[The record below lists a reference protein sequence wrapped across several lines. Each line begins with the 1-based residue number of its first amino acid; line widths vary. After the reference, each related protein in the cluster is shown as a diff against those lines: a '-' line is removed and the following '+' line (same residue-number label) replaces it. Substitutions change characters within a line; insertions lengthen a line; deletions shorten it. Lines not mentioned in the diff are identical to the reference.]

1 MSLPSCAE
9 LRVELC
15 PELRAEV
22 RDEACVAVNCGRSFA
37 APAAG
42 IWRTRAWVALCALA
56 LVMIS
61 GCAGGGHSGTGT
73 TTFTIGGTVT
83 GLTGTG
89 LVLAD
94 NGGDNL
100 PVAANGMF
108 TFAAPVASGGGYAVT
123 VVTQPTNPAETCT
136 VTSGSGTA
144 TANVTSVAVAC
155 AAVPTF
161 TIGGSVSGLSGTGLT
176 LEDNGG
182 NNLAVAA
189 NGMFTFTTAIASG
202 DAYKV
207 TVGTE
212 PSNPA
217 QSCVVTN
224 GSGTATA
231 NVTNVAVACTTTAQT
246 ETIGGSVS
254 GLAGTGLVLQD
265 NGGNNLAVSAN
276 GAFTFT
282 TAINSGSAYKV
293 TVLTQPVNPAQV
305 CVVTGGSGTASANV
319 TNVGVACTTTTFTIG
334 GSVSGLAGTGLVL
347 QDNGGNNL
355 AVSANGA
362 FTFTAPINGGAAYK
376 VTVLTQPA
384 SPAQTCAVTNGSG
397 TATANVTNVAVA
409 CTTTTVTFSIG
420 GTVSGLTGS
429 GLVLQDNGGNNL
441 AVSANGAF
449 TFTAKVNSGAA
460 YAVTVL
466 TQPSSPAQTCA
477 VTNGSGT
484 TSANVTNVAVAC
496 TTTTVTFSIGG
507 MVTGLSGSGLV
518 LQDNGGNNLAVSAN
532 GAFTFTT
539 KVNSGSAYKVTV
551 LTEPSSPAQ
560 TCAVTNG
567 SGTATANVTNVA
579 VACTTTTVT
588 FTIGGT
594 ASGLTGTGLVLQ
606 DNGGN
611 NLSVSANGSF
621 TFTIKVNSGTAYDV
635 TVLTQPSSPAE
646 TCTVT
651 NGSGT
656 ATANVTNVDVTCA
669 AASSGTFTVGVTV
682 TGLIPHTHVMLRDN
696 GGDDLTVSANGPAT
710 FATAI
715 DNNGEYA
722 VTVET
727 QPIARGCI
735 LGANAHGTVSGA
747 NVTVNVN
754 CGRQLASG
762 EFHTCALTNTG
773 NVFCWGSNVDGQLGN
788 GTETKSLT
796 PVEVL
801 DPAGAAPLSG
811 VVAIS
816 AGQAFTCALTNAG
829 TVFCWGADQVG
840 QLGNGTINE
849 DGVDLPVQV
858 TGLTNAVTIASGHY
872 HTCAVTTAGA
882 AMCWG
887 DNSEGELGTTEN
899 NPDTPVQV
907 TGLTSGVADV
917 TAGSLYSCAVLTD
930 SSAMCWG
937 DGPLGAGPSTTG
949 STTPVSV
956 LNPAGTAPLTGVL
969 EVNGGFDDAC
979 AILTDQSALCWGTN
993 QDGDLGNGTNTVMTL
1008 PVPVTSVGSSAALGN
1023 VAQVGGGEDFICVM
1037 VVSGAI
1043 QCSGTGSFGQLGDGK
1058 LSSSESWQAVMGVS
1072 SVPIDMVAGFDQAC
1086 VVLPGGGI
1094 QCWGSDLNGQLGN
1107 NNTDNS
1113 AVPVTV
1119 VGVGGT
1125 GDLMLF

>member
-1 MSLPSCAE
+1 MSLPSGPE
-9 LRVELC
+9 PRVEF
-15 PELRAEV
+15 
-22 RDEACVAVNCGRSFA
+22 RDQACVDVSSPRRLA
-37 APAAG
+37 APTAPAVDP
-42 IWRTRAWVALCALA
+42 WRKRAWVALCLLALA
-56 LVMIS
+56 TIS
-61 GCAGGGHSGTGT
+61 GCAGGSSGTGS

-108 TFAAPVASGGGYAVT
+108 TFATPVASGGGYAVT
-123 VVTQPTNPAETCT
+123 VATQPTNPAETCT

-144 TANVTSVAVAC
+144 TANVTSIAVAC
-155 AAVPTF
+155 AAAPTF

-176 LEDNGG
+176 LLDNGG

-202 DAYKV
+202 SAYQV

-212 PSNPA
+212 PSSPA
-217 QSCVVTN
+217 QTCVVTN

-231 NVTNVAVACTTTAQT
+231 NVTNVTVACTTTTQT

-265 NGGNNLAVSAN
+265 NGGNNLALSAN
-276 GAFTFT
+276 GTFTFT
-282 TAINSGSAYKV
+282 TPINSGSAYKV

-305 CVVTGGSGTASANV
+305 CAVTGGSGTATANV
-319 TNVGVACTTTTFTIG
+319 TNVAVVCTTTTFTIG

-362 FTFTAPINGGAAYK
+362 FTFTTKVNSGATYA
-376 VTVLTQPA
+376 VTVLTQPS

-409 CTTTTVTFSIG
+409 CTTTPETFTIG

-441 AVSANGAF
+441 AVSANG
-449 TFTAKVNSGAA
+449 S
-460 YAVTVL
+460 
-466 TQPSSPAQTCA
+466 
-477 VTNGSGT
+477 
-484 TSANVTNVAVAC
+484 
-496 TTTTVTFSIGG
+496 
-507 MVTGLSGSGLV
+507 
-518 LQDNGGNNLAVSAN
+518 
-532 GAFTFTT
+532 FTFTT
-539 KVNSGSAYKVTV
+539 KVNSGAAYDVTV
-551 LTEPSSPAQ
+551 LTQPSSPAQ

-594 ASGLTGTGLVLQ
+594 VSGLTGSGLVLQ

-611 NLSVSANGSF
+611 NLAVSANGAFTFTTKVNSGATYAVTVLTQPSSPAQTCAVTNGSGTATANVTNVAVACTTNPVTFTIGGTVSGLTGSGLVLQDNGGNNLAVSANGSF
-621 TFTIKVNSGTAYDV
+621 TFTTKVNSGAAYDV

-646 TCTVT
+646 TCAVT
-651 NGSGT
+651 NASGT

-682 TGLIPHTHVMLRDN
+682 TGLISHTHVILRNN
-696 GGDDLTVSANGPAT
+696 GGDDLTVSANGPAM

-715 DNNGEYA
+715 DNNGAYA

-735 LGANAHGTVSGA
+735 LGENAHGTVNGA

-754 CGRQLASG
+754 CGRQIASG
-762 EFHTCALTNTG
+762 EFHTCALNNAG

-788 GTETKSLT
+788 GTETKSIT

-801 DPAGAAPLSG
+801 NPAGTAPLAN
-811 VVAIS
+811 VVALS
-816 AGQAFTCALTNAG
+816 AGQAFSCALTNTG

-840 QLGNGTINE
+840 QLGNGTMN
-849 DGVDLPVQV
+849 DNGLDLPVQV
-858 TGLTNAVTIASGHY
+858 TGLTNALTIASGHY

-937 DGPLGAGPSTTG
+937 SGPLGAGPSTTG
-949 STTPVSV
+949 SFTPVSV

-979 AILTDQSALCWGTN
+979 EILTDQNALCWGMN
-993 QDGDLGNGTNTVMTL
+993 QDGDLGNGMNSVVTL
-1008 PVPVTSVGSSAALGN
+1008 PIPVTSVGSSAALSN
-1023 VAQVGGGEDFICVM
+1023 VEQIGGGEDFICVM

-1043 QCSGTGSFGQLGDGK
+1043 QCSGTGAFGQLGDGMFTSK
-1058 LSSSESWQAVMGVS
+1058 ETWQAVTGVTG
-1072 SVPIDMVAGFDQAC
+1072 VPIDMVAGFNQAC
-1086 VVLPGGGI
+1086 VVLPGGSV

-1107 NNTDNS
+1107 NSTDNS

-1125 GDLMLF
+1125 GDLLLF